1 MARKVGIFALLVVGL
16 VFFFW
21 PGYPPYQYL
30 QKLLSKTPLQQLDSS
45 KNALKEHK
53 TPDLVSLEIDPAVDS
68 EDAEKLHEGIRVMD
82 FYLNQW
88 FGRGINKKVLMTVDA
103 SSKNSLV
110 VEQNGQMVALLHTNE
125 PLWQQFRQF
134 IVQYRMDMR
143 SRFAAHEY
151 VHYYQ
156 RDAGCGRIYLPQ
168 ENTLKWLMEGEA
180 EWLSYTALNKA
191 GQLPFY
197 TGLEQILKIQY
208 QQNQGG
214 LKPLSAYEKVAT
226 ADVVSSYSYFA
237 LALELLMKNRDIKT
251 LDNFCT
257 NIGQKESVPAAFEKA
272 FGISLENFY
281 VEFEKYLAIL

>member
-281 VEFEKYLAIL
+281 VEFEKYLATL

>member
-1 MARKVGIFALLVVGL
+1 
-16 VFFFW
+16 
-21 PGYPPYQYL
+21 
-30 QKLLSKTPLQQLDSS
+30 
-45 KNALKEHK
+45 
-53 TPDLVSLEIDPAVDS
+53 
-68 EDAEKLHEGIRVMD
+68 MD

-272 FGISLENFY
+272 FGISLKNFY
-281 VEFEKYLAIL
+281 VEFEKYLGQLK

>member
-1 MARKVGIFALLVVGL
+1 MARKVGIFALLFVGL

-103 SSKNSLV
+103 STKNSLV

-156 RDAGCGRIYLPQ
+156 RDAGCGRIHLPQ

-197 TGLEQILKIQY
+197 TDLEQILKIQY

-272 FGISLENFY
+272 FGISLDNFY
-281 VEFEKYLAIL
+281 VEFEKYLATL

>member
-1 MARKVGIFALLVVGL
+1 MVVME
-16 VFFFW
+16 
-21 PGYPPYQYL
+21 
-30 QKLLSKTPLQQLDSS
+30 
-45 KNALKEHK
+45 KNGK
-53 TPDLVSLEIDPAVDS
+53 
-68 EDAEKLHEGIRVMD
+68 
-82 FYLNQW
+82 
-88 FGRGINKKVLMTVDA
+88 
-103 SSKNSLV
+103 
-110 VEQNGQMVALLHTNE
+110 MVALLHTNE

-156 RDAGCGRIYLPQ
+156 RDAGCGRIHLPQ

-197 TGLEQILKIQY
+197 TDLEQILKIQY

-237 LALELLMKNRDIKT
+237 LALELLMKNRTSKRLIIFALMSGRKNLFLPPLKRLSVSRWIISTSSLKNT
-251 LDNFCT
+251 LPLCSFSKVRLFFSYFLFLSQIFFHSHFD
-257 NIGQKESVPAAFEKA
+257 
-272 FGISLENFY
+272 
-281 VEFEKYLAIL
+281 YLLYERNRKRLG

>member
-197 TGLEQILKIQY
+197 TDLEQILKIQY

-257 NIGQKESVPAAFEKA
+257 YVGQKESVPAAFEKA
-272 FGISLENFY
+272 FGISLDNFY
-281 VEFEKYLAIL
+281 VEFEKYLATL